1 MLRLD
6 MSRLVYALVSLLLV
20 QLGFVFTF
28 FSSDQNIYNLLS
40 AGVGALVIRF
50 AFPRLP
56 WRVSVGGWFVG
67 VALGMQFGRSVF
79 NAHFLHD
86 ALEEQAV
93 FGLVALTGDLII
105 QVVAFIVRLTS
116 KLGNYAEQYPGEAFD
131 EVLERGE
138 KVATVWTRIQVPIGS
153 LVDFVKQFFPKKT

>member
-1 MLRLD
+1 
-6 MSRLVYALVSLLLV
+6 MSRLVYALMSLLLV

-67 VALGMQFGRSVF
+67 IALAMLFGRSVF
-79 NAHFLHD
+79 NAHWPYVTF
-86 ALEEQAV
+86 LEEHAI
-93 FGLVALTGDLII
+93 FGVVALVGDLII

-116 KLGNYAEQYPGEAFD
+116 KLGNYAEQHPGEAFD